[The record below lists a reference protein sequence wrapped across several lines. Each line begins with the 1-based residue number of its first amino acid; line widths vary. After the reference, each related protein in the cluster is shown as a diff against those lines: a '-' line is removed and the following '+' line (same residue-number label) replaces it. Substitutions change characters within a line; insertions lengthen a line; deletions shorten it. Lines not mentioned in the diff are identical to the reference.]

1 MVSHYHT
8 FHGVN
13 EFEGVHINY
22 RTHIS
27 GQAWDRLKEILAQD
41 HDLDPNALSL
51 TESYWGGK
59 YGDDDGA
66 ELVTYEGKFIGAF
79 DRRLLR
85 AEVALIESIPHFGDV
100 RKTTD
105 ADRAAPDLSI
115 AAE

>member
-1 MVSHYHT
+1 MSRKHS

-13 EFEGVHINY
+13 DFSTVHLTFTSPHGNGWATLKDIL
-22 RTHIS
+22 
-27 GQAWDRLKEILAQD
+27 QEEWDC
-41 HDLDPNALSL
+41 NADNLQL

-66 ELVTYEGKFIGAF
+66 ELVVYEGKLIGAF

-85 AEVALIESIPHFGDV
+85 AEVALLETIPHFGDV

-105 ADRAAPDLSI
+105 AERATPALKI